1 VKNDAPAVYSP
12 TITARRKL
20 VNVLFSIKITGVPM
34 PAQAAPQ
41 DPSAEEQMRRLRL
54 RKVYIQLRIP
64 RVKAE
69 IAAVATRKK
78 AMNESGSEASKEL
91 IEERIYS
98 NQHLVALRKELQALE
113 QERKTVLS
121 GLREIRLEETGKA
134 VRATSR

>member
-1 VKNDAPAVYSP
+1 MS
-12 TITARRKL
+12 
-20 VNVLFSIKITGVPM
+20 
-34 PAQAAPQ
+34 AQAAAPQ
-41 DPSAEEQMRRLRL
+41 DPSAEEQTKRLRL

-78 AMNESGSEASKEL
+78 AMNESGGEASKEL

-98 NQHLVALRKELQALE
+98 NQHMVALRKELQSLE
-113 QERKTVLS
+113 QERKAVLQ
-121 GLREIRLEETGKA
+121 GLRDIKLQETGKT

>member
-1 VKNDAPAVYSP
+1 
-12 TITARRKL
+12 
-20 VNVLFSIKITGVPM
+20 M

-41 DPSAEEQMRRLRL
+41 DPSAEEQMKRLRL

-78 AMNESGSEASKEL
+78 AMNESGGEASKEL

-98 NQHLVALRKELQALE
+98 NQHMVALRKELQSLE
-113 QERKTVLS
+113 HERKTVLQ
-121 GLREIRLEETGKA
+121 GLREMKLQETGKT

>member
-1 VKNDAPAVYSP
+1 
-12 TITARRKL
+12 
-20 VNVLFSIKITGVPM
+20 M

-41 DPSAEEQMRRLRL
+41 DPSADEQMKRLRL

-78 AMNESGSEASKEL
+78 AMNESGGEASKEL

-98 NQHLVALRKELQALE
+98 NQHMVTLRKELQSLE
-113 QERKTVLS
+113 QERKTVLQ
-121 GLREIRLEETGKA
+121 GLKDIKLQETGKP
-134 VRATSR
+134 VRASSR

>member
-1 VKNDAPAVYSP
+1 
-12 TITARRKL
+12 
-20 VNVLFSIKITGVPM
+20 M

-41 DPSAEEQMRRLRL
+41 EPSAEEQIKRLRL

-78 AMNESGSEASKEL
+78 AMNESGGEASKEL

-98 NQHLVALRKELQALE
+98 NQHMVALRKELQSLE
-113 QERKTVLS
+113 QERKTVLQ
-121 GLREIRLEETGKA
+121 GLREIKLQETGKT
-134 VRATSR
+134 VRAASR

>member
-1 VKNDAPAVYSP
+1 
-12 TITARRKL
+12 
-20 VNVLFSIKITGVPM
+20 M

-41 DPSAEEQMRRLRL
+41 DPSAEEQMKRLRL

-78 AMNESGSEASKEL
+78 AMNESGGEASKEL
-91 IEERIYS
+91 VEERIYS
-98 NQHLVALRKELQALE
+98 NQHMVALRKELQSLE
-113 QERKTVLS
+113 QERKTVLQ
-121 GLREIRLEETGKA
+121 GLREIKLQETGKT

>member
-1 VKNDAPAVYSP
+1 
-12 TITARRKL
+12 
-20 VNVLFSIKITGVPM
+20 M

-41 DPSAEEQMRRLRL
+41 DPSAEEQMKRLRL

-78 AMNESGSEASKEL
+78 AMNESGGEASKEL

-98 NQHLVALRKELQALE
+98 NQHMVALRKELQSLE
-113 QERKTVLS
+113 QERKTVLQD
-121 GLREIRLEETGKA
+121 LREIRLQETGKA
-134 VRATSR
+134 VRASSR

>member
-1 VKNDAPAVYSP
+1 
-12 TITARRKL
+12 
-20 VNVLFSIKITGVPM
+20 M

-41 DPSAEEQMRRLRL
+41 DPSAEEQMKRLRL

-78 AMNESGSEASKEL
+78 AMTESGAEASKEVV
-91 IEERIYS
+91 EERIYS
-98 NQHLVALRKELQALE
+98 NQHLVALRKELQSLE
-113 QERKTVLS
+113 QERKTVLH

-134 VRATSR
+134 VRATSG